1 MADASKLKN
10 RARKNLGSPPGPDEV
25 ATSLNSPE
33 IAPAVVV
40 PEHSATE
47 AVVSVPSVPVESE
60 PLPQAVEEKT
70 PVPAVGHNSLSYVRR
85 DGRSARKT
93 HRIIPFATRV
103 TPEFD
108 IEIRDIA
115 DREGIKLVEV
125 LEHAL
130 VAYKKQQGY

>member
-10 RARKNLGSPPGPDEV
+10 RARKNLGSPPGPEEV

-33 IAPAVVV
+33 VAPVAVVV
-40 PEHSATE
+40 TE
-47 AVVSVPSVPVESE
+47 QSTVPVSPASSVPETT
-60 PLPQAVEEKT
+60 T
-70 PVPAVGHNSLSYVRR
+70 PATTQVSNSAPYIRR

-93 HRIIPFATRV
+93 YRIIPFATRV

-108 IEIRDIA
+108 NEIRDIA

-125 LEHAL
+125 LENAL
-130 VAYKKQQGY
+130 IAYKAQKGY

>member
-10 RARKNLGSPPGPDEV
+10 RTRKNLGNPPGPEEV

-33 IAPAVVV
+33 VAPIAVVPDAAEQTVPVSPASSV
-40 PEHSATE
+40 PETTTPATTQVSNSA
-47 AVVSVPSVPVESE
+47 P
-60 PLPQAVEEKT
+60 
-70 PVPAVGHNSLSYVRR
+70 YIRR

-93 HRIIPFATRV
+93 YRIIPFATRV

-108 IEIRDIA
+108 NEIRDIA

-125 LEHAL
+125 LENAL
-130 VAYKKQQGY
+130 IAYKAQKGY

>member
-10 RARKNLGSPPGPDEV
+10 RARKNLGSPPGPEEV

-33 IAPAVVV
+33 VAPVAAVIPEQSAAEQTLPV
-40 PEHSATE
+40 PPAS
-47 AVVSVPSVPVESE
+47 SE
-60 PLPQAVEEKT
+60 PEATTLATTQVSNFAP
-70 PVPAVGHNSLSYVRR
+70 YIRR

-93 HRIIPFATRV
+93 YRIIPFATRV

-108 IEIRDIA
+108 NEIRDIA

-125 LEHAL
+125 LENAL
-130 VAYKKQQGY
+130 IAYKAQKGY

>member
-10 RARKNLGSPPGPDEV
+10 RARKNLGAPPGPDEV

-33 IAPAVVV
+33 IAPAEVIPVQL
-40 PEHSATE
+40 PTE
-47 AVVSVPSVPVESE
+47 AVGTVPSAPAESESLAKPEVATPATVVGNISVP
-60 PLPQAVEEKT
+60 
-70 PVPAVGHNSLSYVRR
+70 YVRR

-93 HRIIPFATRV
+93 NRIIPFATRV

-108 IEIRDIA
+108 NEVRDIA

-125 LEHAL
+125 LELAL

>member
-10 RARKNLGSPPGPDEV
+10 RARKNLGSPPGPEEV

-33 IAPAVVV
+33 VAPVAVVV
-40 PEHSATE
+40 SE
-47 AVVSVPSVPVESE
+47 AAEQTVPAPPASVPET
-60 PLPQAVEEKT
+60 T
-70 PVPAVGHNSLSYVRR
+70 PATTQVSNSAPYIRR

-93 HRIIPFATRV
+93 YRIIPFATRV

-108 IEIRDIA
+108 NEIRDIA

-125 LEHAL
+125 LENAL
-130 VAYKKQQGY
+130 IAYKAQKGY

>member
-10 RARKNLGSPPGPDEV
+10 RTRKNLGNPPGPEEV

-33 IAPAVVV
+33 VAPIAVVPDAAEQTVPVPPASSV
-40 PEHSATE
+40 PETTTPATTQVSNSA
-47 AVVSVPSVPVESE
+47 P
-60 PLPQAVEEKT
+60 
-70 PVPAVGHNSLSYVRR
+70 YIRR

-93 HRIIPFATRV
+93 YRIIPFATRV

-108 IEIRDIA
+108 NEIRDIA

-125 LEHAL
+125 LENAL
-130 VAYKKQQGY
+130 IAYKAQKGY

>member
-10 RARKNLGSPPGPDEV
+10 RARKNLGSPPGPEEV

-33 IAPAVVV
+33 VAPVAVVV
-40 PEHSATE
+40 SE
-47 AVVSVPSVPVESE
+47 AAEQTVPAPPASVPETT
-60 PLPQAVEEKT
+60 T
-70 PVPAVGHNSLSYVRR
+70 PATTQVINSAPYIRR

-93 HRIIPFATRV
+93 YRIIPFATRV

-108 IEIRDIA
+108 NEIRDIA

-125 LEHAL
+125 LENAL
-130 VAYKKQQGY
+130 IAYKAQKGY